1 VCDNATR
8 ASPAPRGLARPH
20 VAARCLARGLGVPGK
35 RAEGSVM
42 IVGACQ
48 MRLHL
53 PQSQSLKDKRQ
64 VVKSV
69 LARLRGA
76 FEVSAAEVAD
86 QELWQIATLGITCAS
101 NDAAHVEAVLDRAV
115 RFVEESR
122 PDCEIADVRIEIQRM
137 LD

>member
-1 VCDNATR
+1 
-8 ASPAPRGLARPH
+8 
-20 VAARCLARGLGVPGK
+20 
-35 RAEGSVM
+35 
-42 IVGACQ
+42 

-64 VVKSV
+64 IVKSV
-69 LARLRGA
+69 LARLRGN
-76 FEVSAAEVAD
+76 FEVSAAEVGD
-86 QELWQIATLGITCAS
+86 QELWQLATLGITCAS
-101 NDAAHVEAVLDRAV
+101 NDTGHVEVVLDRAV